1 MEQKK
6 GHWKEER
13 RKEERKMMMKKKG
26 RREEGGDLGARDPL
40 LPPTQS
46 YGGFTRLARKN
57 PGGLRLSRAGHF
69 CTLIEQ
75 CKLRCTVSTHQHHH

>member
-6 GHWKEER
+6 GIEKM
-13 RKEERKMMMKKKG
+13 KEERKMMMMKKG

-40 LPPTQS
+40 LPTQS

-69 CTLIEQ
+69 CTPIEQ